1 MYLGETTNVKEILV
15 RKPEGKRQLEDKG
28 TDSKI
33 ILKWNVWESVNLIH
47 LAQAMDRYRP
57 LLTL

>member
-33 ILKWNVWESVNLIH
+33 ILKWNVWESVHLIH